1 MLLGAILSVPS
12 VHQSLQ
18 EWSRGDGPV
27 HREPGDAAGVRGMP
41 RACVAPALNRASSMK
56 QAAESITELTRALQ
70 SVENV

>member
-1 MLLGAILSVPS
+1 MGEGHGVLLGAILSVPS
-12 VHQSLQ
+12 
-18 EWSRGDGPV
+18 V